1 MFPTYVSKFT
11 ITILNQALTPIKVS
25 PGLNRSSSS
34 VSSSS
39 RSESSGSISS
49 TGSNAEITGSIGAA
63 CVVVLVDNVLVATV
77 LAEII
82 AAGAAATSLAG

>member
-1 MFPTYVSKFT
+1 MYRLAIF
-11 ITILNQALTPIKVS
+11 QRLTMSHS

-39 RSESSGSISS
+39 LSESSGSISS

-82 AAGAAATSLAG
+82 AAGATAT

>member
-1 MFPTYVSKFT
+1 MPVRYVTYRMYQRVIFQS
-11 ITILNQALTPIKVS
+11 LTMSHS

-34 VSSSS
+34 VWSSSL
-39 RSESSGSISS
+39 SESSGSISS

-82 AAGAAATSLAG
+82 AAGAAAT